1 MCFSIIGVAL
11 CIGLS
16 CGLCIFASGAVD
28 SYNNIEDVFR
38 KMDSI
43 PEMMK
48 KAQEKAYKEYTQ
60 QYGQGQQPEG
70 AQA

>member
-1 MCFSIIGVAL
+1 
-11 CIGLS
+11 
-16 CGLCIFASGAVD
+16 
-28 SYNNIEDVFR
+28 
-38 KMDSI
+38 MDSI